1 VQKSTSTV
9 VIAFLTGV
17 VVAGVGTYVATSLS
31 RSPSNSQLNLAAK
44 PLTASAAQQPAE
56 NSADIAEPADASPSA
71 TADANVPQS
80 APAVA
85 PEPKAVPHKKPTA
98 AHRRSDSTGKDSEIA
113 AAPQPTQAAVTQ
125 PTATASTPAPVSTPA
140 ASSGQAEPAPNPSPR
155 VDSAPPAPVVPRAVT
170 LTAGMPLTVR
180 LNETI
185 STETNYPGDTF
196 TATLDK
202 PVVVDGYIIA
212 DKGSRVL
219 GKVIEAQKAGRVK
232 GLSTLSLALT
242 KIHTT
247 DGQTVEIQTNP
258 FNKDGPTS
266 KKRDAAEIAGGAA
279 LGAII
284 GAIAGGGKGAA
295 IGAGTGGAAGSG
307 VVLTQ
312 RGQAASVPSETRL
325 VFSLESPVTVT
336 EHLN

>member
-1 VQKSTSTV
+1 VQKNTSTV
-9 VIAFLTGV
+9 LIAFLTGV
-17 VVAGVGTYVATSLS
+17 VVAGAGTYVATNLNRSSSKSSLS
-31 RSPSNSQLNLAAK
+31 LETK
-44 PLTASAAQQPAE
+44 PLTATAAQQPAE
-56 NSADIAEPADASPSA
+56 GPTNAAEPADASQSA
-71 TADANVPQS
+71 PANANAPQS

-85 PEPKAVPHKKPTA
+85 PEPQVVAHKKPTA
-98 AHRRSDSTGKDSEIA
+98 AHRRSNSTAKDSEIA
-113 AAPQPTQAAVTQ
+113 AAPQPTQAVVPQ
-125 PTATASTPAPVSTPA
+125 PPAPASTPAPVSTPA
-140 ASSGQAEPAPNPSPR
+140 AASGQAEPALNPSPR

-185 STETNYPGDTF
+185 STETNFAGDTF

-202 PVVVDGYIIA
+202 PVVVDGFIIA

-232 GLSTLSLALT
+232 GVSTLSLAVT

-247 DGQTVEIQTNP
+247 DGQTIEVQTSP
-258 FNKDGPTS
+258 FHKDGPTS

-325 VFSLESPVTVT
+325 VFSLESPVTIT